1 MRIRLT
7 TRPLVLFGAMLVI
20 ALIATFPMRLALALT
35 GLGEAG
41 LSARSSV
48 GPVWF
53 ATLREVHFGD
63 VELGDVHAFLSPWQ
77 LLVGRARVDLAGPPV
92 VTGEALR
99 GGISVS
105 RHSMGVDDVTA
116 NVAPGDVFAPLP
128 VTKLDLGGLS
138 VRFENGSCQQAGGR
152 VKAELGG
159 GLAGLSL
166 AQGMTGNARC
176 EGGALLIP
184 LASASGNERIR
195 LLVRGDGRY
204 RAELLVAPTDAAV
217 TQQLVANGF
226 QSDND
231 GYRLSV
237 EGRF

>member
-7 TRPLVLFGAMLVI
+7 TKPLVLFGAMLVV

-35 GLGEAG
+35 GLGNVG

-53 ATLREVHFGD
+53 ATLREVHFGS

-77 LLVGRARVDLAGPPV
+77 LLVGRARVDLAGPPPV
-92 VTGEALR
+92 AGEALR
-99 GGISVS
+99 AGISVS
-105 RHSMGVDDVTA
+105 RHSIGIDDVTA
-116 NVAPGDVFAPLP
+116 NVAPGEVLAPLP
-128 VTKLDLGGLS
+128 VTKLDLGDVT
-138 VRFENGSCQQAGGR
+138 VRFENGACQQADGR

-159 GLAGLSL
+159 GLAGLAL
-166 AQGMTGNARC
+166 AQGMSGSVRC
-176 EGGALLIP
+176 EGGALLVP
-184 LASASGNERIR
+184 LASASGNERVR
-195 LLVRGDGRY
+195 LLVQGDGRY

-217 TQQLVANGF
+217 TERLVASGF
-226 QSDND
+226 RADND